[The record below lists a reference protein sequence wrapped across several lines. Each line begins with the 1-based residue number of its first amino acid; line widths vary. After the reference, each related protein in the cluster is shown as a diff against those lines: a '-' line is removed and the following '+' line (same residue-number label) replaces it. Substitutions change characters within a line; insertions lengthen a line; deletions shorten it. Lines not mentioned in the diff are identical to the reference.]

1 MFNPDVPIKSSNDD
15 LLDRKQFA
23 KQLARSILDYKQS
36 DSFNIGLYGKWG
48 SGKTSV
54 LNMTVEYL
62 LDLSKNDVNKPEIIR
77 FNPWMFTD
85 ESQLINQFFKQL
97 SSNFIGKKDKK
108 KLGDQLQILGD
119 VLGLTTFVPGVGI
132 LGTAA
137 SKLLNIFGKTLSNSA
152 LNKNIQKIKDDLVS
166 EIKKNNIKFI
176 ILIDDIDRLST
187 IDIQSVFK
195 LVQSI
200 ADFPNTIYLLAFDY
214 DIVTRALEEVQKD
227 NGESYLEK
235 IIQTPFNLPVISEVK
250 ITQIFISELN
260 KIFKNIPEDKFDTN
274 AWAELLHG
282 SISYYLQSLRDL
294 ARLNNTIKLKYSFLE
309 KEINIVDFIGITLLQ
324 VFEPKIY
331 SSLFSYK
338 EYLCGSFN
346 NAFSNTE
353 SQKENLKSICDML
366 INRSGENK
374 QVLNILTVLFPKVRE
389 IYSNVSSSSFLVN
402 NNGRISDKHYFDR
415 YFSLNFDVGLSLS
428 QVDELMLNAPENNF
442 EKIILDINENNN
454 SNLLLDY
461 LDSFFKKLKEKN
473 EENERWFTL
482 VKHILHIW
490 PRLINPEKNNFFS
503 LPWEWRIRNLIQNFL
518 QMNSDKNARKNY
530 LKSIFEDE
538 NISLGIKSNILLML
552 ENEHNRYLAN
562 TTRSQNN
569 NFQISLDQLFELEQI
584 IFQLIISSSYYDI
597 VNDENFGFIRLLL
610 EETKE
615 TRVQEFFENFK
626 MRLNKTKL
634 GTAMLISSLIGHGK
648 GSNTSIFDTWLVN
661 YEFIGKYCDVTNNL
675 NRMKL
680 FTKEADFAKLTLKQQ
695 QNIISFIV
703 FKNFENNDMETYV
716 TKKLIDEYVN
726 TKGVI
731 LKKN

>member
-1 MFNPDVPIKSSNDD
+1 MLDEEKMFNPDVPIKSSNDD

-250 ITQIFISELN
+250 ITQIFISELT
-260 KIFKNIPEDKFDTN
+260 KTFKNIPEDKFDTN

-294 ARLNNTIKLKYSFLE
+294 ARLNNTIGSGANSVRDDHL
-309 KEINIVDFIGITLLQ
+309 T
-324 VFEPKIY
+324 
-331 SSLFSYK
+331 SY
-338 EYLCGSFN
+338 
-346 NAFSNTE
+346 
-353 SQKENLKSICDML
+353 
-366 INRSGENK
+366 
-374 QVLNILTVLFPKVRE
+374 
-389 IYSNVSSSSFLVN
+389 
-402 NNGRISDKHYFDR
+402 
-415 YFSLNFDVGLSLS
+415 
-428 QVDELMLNAPENNF
+428 
-442 EKIILDINENNN
+442 
-454 SNLLLDY
+454 
-461 LDSFFKKLKEKN
+461 
-473 EENERWFTL
+473 
-482 VKHILHIW
+482 
-490 PRLINPEKNNFFS
+490 
-503 LPWEWRIRNLIQNFL
+503 
-518 QMNSDKNARKNY
+518 
-530 LKSIFEDE
+530 
-538 NISLGIKSNILLML
+538 
-552 ENEHNRYLAN
+552 
-562 TTRSQNN
+562 
-569 NFQISLDQLFELEQI
+569 
-584 IFQLIISSSYYDI
+584 
-597 VNDENFGFIRLLL
+597 
-610 EETKE
+610 
-615 TRVQEFFENFK
+615 
-626 MRLNKTKL
+626 
-634 GTAMLISSLIGHGK
+634 
-648 GSNTSIFDTWLVN
+648 
-661 YEFIGKYCDVTNNL
+661 
-675 NRMKL
+675 
-680 FTKEADFAKLTLKQQ
+680 
-695 QNIISFIV
+695 
-703 FKNFENNDMETYV
+703 
-716 TKKLIDEYVN
+716 
-726 TKGVI
+726 
-731 LKKN
+731 